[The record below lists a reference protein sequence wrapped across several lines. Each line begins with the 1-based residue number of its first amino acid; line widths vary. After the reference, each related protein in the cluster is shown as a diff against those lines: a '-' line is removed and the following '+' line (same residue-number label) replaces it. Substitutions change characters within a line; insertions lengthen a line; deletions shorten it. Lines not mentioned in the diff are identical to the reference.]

1 MLYIPLI
8 INILFLFLQMW
19 GLKDSN
25 NFYYCRFVIAARPA
39 MGV

>member
-1 MLYIPLI
+1 
-8 INILFLFLQMW
+8 MW